1 MRQQVRQLL
10 LLSLLATLV
19 SSCANWT
26 HVEYVSPCIFN
37 PDEDYKDLVTVI
49 GKAKCF
55 SGDAVIEQPVTKAI
69 TELPLPA
76 RTPVVAVYK
85 FSDSTGQRKSVDGIA
100 SFSTAV
106 TMAPELYL
114 IRALKQSNF
123 FRVVER
129 GGLDHLTR
137 ERQLIRQTRQ
147 TFNDDTEQKPLIFAG
162 LIIEGGIVDYNTN
175 LLSGGVGAR
184 YLGIGNS
191 KQYREDTVV
200 ISLRLVSV
208 STGEILLEILTS
220 KTILSVGVSNDYFRF
235 IADGTELVEF
245 ESGNAMNES
254 KSIALQAAMET
265 AVVELVHQGREKE
278 YWKYWGE
285 SSD

>member
-1 MRQQVRQLL
+1 VKQLK
-10 LLSLLATLV
+10 SLFQSATLV
-19 SSCANWT
+19 FLLASCANWT

-37 PDEDYKDLVTVI
+37 PEEDYKDLVTVI

-175 LLSGGVGAR
+175 LLTGGVGAR

-191 KQYREDTVV
+191 KQYREDTVMV
-200 ISLRLVSV
+200 SLRLVSV

-254 KSIALQAAMET
+254 KSIAVQAAMET
-265 AVVELVHQGREKE
+265 AVVSLVHQGREKG

-285 SSD
+285 NSD

>member
-1 MRQQVRQLL
+1 MRQLL

-37 PDEDYKDLVTVI
+37 PEEDYKDLVTVI

-55 SGDAVIEQPVTKAI
+55 SGDAVIEEPVTKAI

-85 FSDSTGQRKSVDGIA
+85 FSDLTGQRKSVDGIA

-106 TMAPELYL
+106 TMAPETYL

-129 GGLDHLTR
+129 GGLDNLTR

-147 TFNDDTEQKPLIFAG
+147 TFNDTTEQKPLIFAG

-254 KSIALQAAMET
+254 KSIAIQAAMET